1 MRDTAETPGRA
12 EVVTRA
18 VKVVMAVMA
27 ADALVAARRGRSNV
41 GSGCARCGPDNRRCA
56 RRASRAGCSNK
67 EAARAM
73 GERAEVAAVG
83 AAAVW
88 TVVVAAARV
97 EVARAADVE
106 VEAARA
112 AEEVVALAAM
122 TAVMMEAAAMAAAME
137 EEKAL
142 FCCVL
147 YCSWSAVHASHE
159 AARRQRRAR
168 AKLRGV
174 ARLAMHSCTALKRV

>member
-1 MRDTAETPGRA
+1 METPGRA
-12 EVVTRA
+12 VVVTRV

-27 ADALVAARRGRSNV
+27 ADALVAARRGRRNV
-41 GSGCARCGPDNRRCA
+41 GSGCARCGPSNRHCA
-56 RRASRAGCSNK
+56 RIESRAGCSNK
-67 EAARAM
+67 AAARVM
-73 GERAEVAAVG
+73 GERVEVAAVR
-83 AAAVW
+83 AAEVW
-88 TVVVAAARV
+88 MVVVAVARV

-106 VEAARA
+106 VEAAMA
-112 AEEVVALAAM
+112 EEEVVALAAAM
-122 TAVMMEAAAMAAAME
+122 TAVKMVAVAAEVE
-137 EEKAL
+137 EEKVRLL